1 MAASNGKGDIRIGF
15 CAAVAAE
22 VVLVLAWLS
31 LSTDG
36 EAPGLLM
43 AAWIW
48 PIAWVGCVLMGWA
61 AASWARR
68 FEGPALDGGRLA
80 VSMMLNLLASTL
92 LTAVPIIVALYAA
105 VMLVVAVRVVSN

>member
-1 MAASNGKGDIRIGF
+1 MWGRIGLI
-15 CAAVAAE
+15 AALGGEAM
-22 VVLVLAWLS
+22 LLMAWLR
-31 LSTDG
+31 LARGG